1 MPKKQDEWCFL
12 RLRAEQL
19 FEEGEVKA
27 ALRLMKNINREQQRR
42 MDKHTSNMNESK
54 TVSTL
59 GC

>member
-27 ALRLMKNINREQQRR
+27 VLRLMKNINREQQRR

-54 TVSTL
+54 IVSTL
-59 GC
+59 VR

>member
-1 MPKKQDEWCFL
+1 MAKKYDEWCFL

-27 ALRLMKNINREQQRR
+27 ALKLMKNINREQQRKL
-42 MDKHTSNMNESK
+42 DGHTSNVNETK

-59 GC
+59 MR